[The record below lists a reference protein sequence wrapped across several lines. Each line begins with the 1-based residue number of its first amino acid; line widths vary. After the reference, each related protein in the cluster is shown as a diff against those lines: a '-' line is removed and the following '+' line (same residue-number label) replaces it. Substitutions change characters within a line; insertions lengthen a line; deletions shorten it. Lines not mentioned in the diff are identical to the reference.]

1 MAQSEAEWGGSMT
14 TKHDLIFLFDVDNTL
29 LDNDRVQDDLA
40 AHLTDTYGDDACKL
54 YWDIFE
60 KLRQELGYADYLGAL
75 ERFRLEKMHDPRVL
89 RMSSWLVDYPFAER
103 LYAGALE
110 AVNHVQQWGAA
121 VILSDGDAVFQPRK
135 VERSGLWAAFD
146 GRVLIYVHKERE
158 LADVERFYPA
168 RRYVMVDDKLR
179 ILDAVK
185 QVWGERVTTIFARQ
199 GHYARDPQILAGC
212 QPADIQLDHL
222 GDLNKYA
229 LAAFMTTSGRR
240 NHASN
245 KSTA

>member
-1 MAQSEAEWGGSMT
+1 MT
-14 TKHDLIFLFDVDNTL
+14 NMHDLIFLFDVDNTL
-29 LDNDRVQDDLA
+29 LDNDRVEADLA
-40 AHLTDTYGDDACKL
+40 AHLTEVYGADAGKL
-54 YWDIFE
+54 YWAIFE
-60 KLRQELGYADYLGAL
+60 QLRQELGYADYLGAL
-75 ERFRLEKMHDPRVL
+75 ERFRLQEMHDPRVL
-89 RMSSWLVDYPFAER
+89 RMSSWLVDYPFADR

-110 AVNHVQQWGAA
+110 AVKHVQQWGPA

-146 GRVLIYVHKERE
+146 GCVLIYVHKERE

-199 GHYARDPQILAGC
+199 GHYARDPQILASC
-212 QPADIQLDHL
+212 RSADIQLDHI

-229 LAAFMTTSGRR
+229 LAAFMTASGRR
-240 NHASN
+240 NHASTKN
-245 KSTA
+245 TA